1 MTSDKRELMRKGAD
15 LKPTVHVGKGGITDN
30 LLEEIKRQIKDHQLI
45 KIRLLP
51 SSGSDMDA
59 TAYELAERSQ
69 TTVLEVRGNT
79 VLLCDTRVFE

>member
-1 MTSDKRELMRKGAD
+1 MRKGAD